1 MSKCGFPAFE
11 VSGANIDVTVIRQ
24 ADGKAEADDVAD
36 NETLS
41 ADSVAIPRF
50 KNGKI
55 AYNAGTGRKKDGTC
69 GKMRK
74 LYVTITNIPALPE
87 PTNSTRLL
95 QTANLA
101 LTFTSS

>member
-74 LYVTITNIPALPE
+74 LCVTITNIPALPE